1 MNLQAEQTIDV
12 GNVVFFIAAK
22 SQSVIPG
29 LVCEKIVRT
38 SIDGSSKV
46 NYVLE
51 IRVKEGMKRVEVDP
65 LKSELFPTS
74 QLIEEHLVAS
84 AVSHIKQ
91 IVNQA
96 VEGATAWKKEQSVAL
111 PSPVE
116 VNEALEN
123 ASDQKGTVVD
133 LGDGTVARLK
143 M

>member
-1 MNLQAEQTIDV
+1 MNSQTEQLIDV
-12 GNVVFFIAAK
+12 GNIVFFIAAK

-38 SIDGSSKV
+38 SIDGTSKI

-65 LKSELFPTS
+65 LKSELFPS
-74 QLIEEHLVAS
+74 AEKVQEHLVTS
-84 AVSHIKQ
+84 AVSHIKK
-91 IVNQA
+91 IVQAA
-96 VEGATAWKKEQSVAL
+96 VEGSSAWKKDQDPPETSQKEINDTL
-111 PSPVE
+111 
-116 VNEALEN
+116 NN
-123 ASDQKGTVVD
+123 AADDTGTVVD

>member
-1 MNLQAEQTIDV
+1 MNLQTEETIDV

-22 SQSVIPG
+22 SQTVIPG

-65 LKSELFPTS
+65 LKSELFPS
-74 QLIEEHLVAS
+74 AENVEEHLVSS
-84 AVSHIKQ
+84 AVSHIKL
-91 IVNQA
+91 IVQKA
-96 VEGATAWKKEQSVAL
+96 VEGATAWKREEAVPTISQE
-111 PSPVE
+111 E
-116 VNEALEN
+116 VNQTLDGS
-123 ASDQKGTVVD
+123 SDEKGTIVD
-133 LGDGTVARLK
+133 LGDGTTARLK

>member
-1 MNLQAEQTIDV
+1 MNLQIDPTIDV
-12 GNVVFFIAAK
+12 GNIVYFIAAK

-38 SIDGSSKV
+38 SIDGSSKI

-65 LKSELFPTS
+65 LKSELFPS
-74 QLIEEHLVAS
+74 AEKVQEHLVSS

-91 IVNQA
+91 IVQSA
-96 VEGATAWKKEQSVAL
+96 IEGSKAWKKEAVPEVSQE
-111 PSPVE
+111 E
-116 VNEALEN
+116 VNKTLD
-123 ASDQKGTVVD
+123 ASTNEKGTIVD

>member
-1 MNLQAEQTIDV
+1 MNLQTEETIDV

-22 SQSVIPG
+22 SQTVIPG

-51 IRVKEGMKRVEVDP
+51 IRVKEGMKKVEVDP
-65 LKSELFPTS
+65 LKSELFPS
-74 QLIEEHLVAS
+74 AEKVEEHLVSS
-84 AVSHIKQ
+84 AVSHIKR
-91 IVNQA
+91 IVQKA
-96 VEGATAWKKEQSVAL
+96 VEGTAAWGKEEVVSAVSQK
-111 PSPVE
+111 E
-116 VNEALEN
+116 VNQTLDSATDE
-123 ASDQKGTVVD
+123 KGTIVD

>member
-1 MNLQAEQTIDV
+1 MNLQTDPTIDV
-12 GNVVFFIAAK
+12 GNIVYFIAAK

-38 SIDGSSKV
+38 SIDGSSKI

-65 LKSELFPTS
+65 LKSELFPS
-74 QLIEEHLVAS
+74 ADKVQEYLVAS
-84 AVSHIKQ
+84 AVSHIEK
-91 IVNQA
+91 IVQSA
-96 VEGATAWKKEQSVAL
+96 IEGSKAWKKEIVPEVSQD
-111 PSPVE
+111 E
-116 VNEALEN
+116 VNQTLDGPPDE
-123 ASDQKGTVVD
+123 KGTIVD

>member
-1 MNLQAEQTIDV
+1 MNSSAETSIDV
-12 GNVVFFIAAK
+12 GNVVYFIAAK
-22 SQSVIPG
+22 SQTVIPG

-51 IRVKEGMKRVEVDP
+51 VRVKEGMKRVEVDP
-65 LKSELFPTS
+65 LKSVLFPTS
-74 QLIEEHLVAS
+74 EAVETHLIEG

-91 IVNQA
+91 IVADA
-96 VEGATAWKKEQSVAL
+96 VQNADAWQSPEDHSPAPENDKSQPIPQ
-111 PSPVE
+111 PS
-116 VNEALEN
+116 
-123 ASDQKGTVVD
+123 ASESTVVD